1 MTKLIAILSAVLFTA
16 FSLTAASPAVRADEQ
31 EFFDLSGVVVEM
43 NDEMI
48 LIEDADGSQVQ
59 VNLFEDTAFE
69 GDAIVPGALIF
80 VVYNGMMTRS
90 LPPQVAAIKVS
101 CFAFTGEIAEM
112 NQNGFLLHPDEGMDA
127 VQVNAPGELLEGLK
141 PGSRVTVYFNGAM
154 TMSLPGQIGAG
165 LIVPAE

>member
-59 VNLFEDTAFE
+59 VNLFEDTTFE
-69 GDAIVPGALIF
+69 GDAIVPGTLIF

-112 NQNGFLLHPDEGMDA
+112 GVIFCPRSRQGGTRRRLRKITARGWSDA
-127 VQVNAPGELLEGLK
+127 TICAI
-141 PGSRVTVYFNGAM
+141 
-154 TMSLPGQIGAG
+154 LPFQMA
-165 LIVPAE
+165 

>member
-1 MTKLIAILSAVLFTA
+1 
-16 FSLTAASPAVRADEQ
+16 
-31 EFFDLSGVVVEM
+31 
-43 NDEMI
+43 
-48 LIEDADGSQVQ
+48 
-59 VNLFEDTAFE
+59 
-69 GDAIVPGALIF
+69 
-80 VVYNGMMTRS
+80 
-90 LPPQVAAIKVS
+90 
-101 CFAFTGEIAEM
+101 M